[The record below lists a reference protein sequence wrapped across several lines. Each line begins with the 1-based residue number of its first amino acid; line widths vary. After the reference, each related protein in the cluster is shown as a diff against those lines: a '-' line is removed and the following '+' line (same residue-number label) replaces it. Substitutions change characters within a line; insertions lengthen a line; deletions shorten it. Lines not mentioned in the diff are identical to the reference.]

1 MPYRTPE
8 SKKGGVSAPPFSMIK
23 LKQPV
28 LGILTY
34 DGCISQMFNDKYTPA
49 DLLALYHSMG
59 LNGHNG
65 IDFYKGRGEP
75 IYAAHSGKV
84 IYAQKFA
91 SITGN
96 GVKVLDENKGFATL
110 YCHLDSISVVQ
121 GQNVTQGQIIGTMG
135 NSGSEYVY
143 MGVHLHFGLYETDL
157 NGSTINTSNGFG
169 GAIDPL
175 PLFIKSMRYVIMGT
189 EQYLLDDTL
198 KVALN
203 IADPTE
209 LAKLQLHGLTGTP
222 QTITSLTGYLI
233 YPLVDKARLKDI
245 FGL

>member
-1 MPYRTPE
+1 M
-8 SKKGGVSAPPFSMIK
+8 K
-23 LKQPV
+23 LTQPV
-28 LGILTY
+28 LGELNY
-34 DGCISQMFNDKYTPA
+34 DGCISQMFNDPYTDA
-49 DLLALYHSMG
+49 SLLAFYQSLG
-59 LNGHNG
+59 LTGHNG

-84 IYAQKFA
+84 IYAQKFS

-96 GVKVLDENKGFATL
+96 GVKILDENKGFATL
-110 YCHLDSISVVQ
+110 YCHLDSISVTQ

-175 PLFIKSMRYVIMGT
+175 PFMQNMEYIIVGK
-189 EQYLLDDTL
+189 EQYLLYAPL
-198 KVALN
+198 KMALN
-203 IADPTE
+203 IGDQNILAGLVLNGLAGQPT
-209 LAKLQLHGLTGTP
+209 AK
-222 QTITSLTGYLI
+222 TSLPVGYKV
-233 YPLVDKARLKDI
+233 YPLVDKETLKDI